1 MSNDIAPLTI
11 KLKSI
16 LPLTFSDCMSLYEQL
31 CRIEYKMNEVIE
43 TVNGFG
49 DDFTDYVDDQVDSL
63 RNELNVK
70 FDALQIKV
78 DAQLADNEAKMKA
91 LEMFVENAIDEQQ
104 TWVIKKINE
113 LTININNQLNYLRQY
128 VDAQDGKLKTYID
141 EEIQKVIDMIPEIQK
156 VMVINP
162 ITGKLEVL
170 QDVLNYMTWVFKY
183 YALTAQEYDNL
194 YLNAS
199 DYDDRGLSAFDYDI
213 YGKKL
218 LYPNERFYMRSPIT
232 GQVVFYKDIINW
244 LITQHQPGALTAAE
258 YDALELTASVYD
270 GKQITAFDYDF
281 NGVAA

>member
-49 DDFTDYVDDQVDSL
+49 DDFTDYVDKEVDNL
-63 RNELNVK
+63 RNELTIK
-70 FDALQIKV
+70 FDSLQLKV

-218 LYPNERFYMRSPIT
+218 LYPDERFYMRSPIT
-232 GQVVFYKDIINW
+232 GQVVFYKDVINW

>member
-16 LPLTFSDCMSLYEQL
+16 LPLTFSDCMTLYEQL

-43 TVNGFG
+43 TVNSFG
-49 DDFTDYVDDQVDSL
+49 DDFTDYVDKQVNDL
-63 RNELNVK
+63 RNELNIK

-78 DAQLADNEAKMKA
+78 DAQLADNETKMKA

-218 LYPNERFYMRSPIT
+218 LYPDERFYMRSPIT

>member
-49 DDFTDYVDDQVDSL
+49 DDFTDYVDKEVDNL
-63 RNELNVK
+63 RNELNIK
-70 FDALQIKV
+70 FDSLQLKV

-218 LYPNERFYMRSPIT
+218 LYPDERFYMRSPIT
-232 GQVVFYKDIINW
+232 GQVVFYKDVINW

-258 YDALELTASVYD
+258 YDALELTSSVYD

>member
-49 DDFTDYVDDQVDSL
+49 DDFTDYVDKEVDNL
-63 RNELNVK
+63 RNELNIK
-70 FDALQIKV
+70 FDSLQLKV

-199 DYDDRGLSAFDYDI
+199 DYDDQGLSAFDYDI

-218 LYPNERFYMRSPIT
+218 LYPDERFYMRSPIT
-232 GQVVFYKDIINW
+232 GQVVFYKDVINW

>member
-1 MSNDIAPLTI
+1 MPNDIAPLTI

-16 LPLTFSDCMSLYEQL
+16 LPLTFSDCMTLYEQL

-43 TVNGFG
+43 TVNSFG
-49 DDFTDYVDDQVDSL
+49 DDFTYYVDKQVNDL
-63 RNELNVK
+63 RNELNIK

-78 DAQLADNEAKMKA
+78 DAQLADNETKMKA

-141 EEIQKVIDMIPEIQK
+141 EEIQKVIDMIPKIQK

-218 LYPNERFYMRSPIT
+218 LYPDERFYMRSPIT

>member
-170 QDVLNYMTWVFKY
+170 QDLLNYMTWVFKY

-218 LYPNERFYMRSPIT
+218 LYPDERFYMRSPIT

>member
-49 DDFTDYVDDQVDSL
+49 DDFTDYVDKEVDNL
-63 RNELNVK
+63 RNELNIK
-70 FDALQIKV
+70 FDSLQLKV

-199 DYDDRGLSAFDYDI
+199 DYDDWGLSAFDYDI

-218 LYPNERFYMRSPIT
+218 LYPDERFYMRSPIT
-232 GQVVFYKDIINW
+232 GQVVFYKDVINW

>member
-49 DDFTDYVDDQVDSL
+49 DDFTDYVDKEVDNL
-63 RNELNVK
+63 RNELNIK
-70 FDALQIKV
+70 FDSLQLKV

-218 LYPNERFYMRSPIT
+218 LYPDERFYMRSPIT
-232 GQVVFYKDIINW
+232 GQVVFYKDVINW

-258 YDALELTASVYD
+258 YDALELTAGVYD

>member
-1 MSNDIAPLTI
+1 MSNDVAPLTI

-49 DDFTDYVDDQVDSL
+49 DDFTDYVDKEVDNL
-63 RNELNVK
+63 RNELNIK
-70 FDALQIKV
+70 FDSLQLKV

-218 LYPNERFYMRSPIT
+218 LYPDERFYMRSPIT
-232 GQVVFYKDIINW
+232 GQVVFYKDVINW

>member
-49 DDFTDYVDDQVDSL
+49 DDFTDYVDKEVDNL
-63 RNELNVK
+63 RNELNIK
-70 FDALQIKV
+70 FDSLQLKV

-218 LYPNERFYMRSPIT
+218 LYPDERFYMRSPIT
-232 GQVVFYKDIINW
+232 GQVVFYKDVINW

>member
-49 DDFTDYVDDQVDSL
+49 DDFTDYVDTQVDSL

-218 LYPNERFYMRSPIT
+218 LYPDERFYMRSPIT
-232 GQVVFYKDIINW
+232 GQVVFYKDVINW

>member
-49 DDFTDYVDDQVDSL
+49 DDFTDYVDKEVDNL
-63 RNELNVK
+63 RNELNIK
-70 FDALQIKV
+70 FDSLQLKV

-199 DYDDRGLSAFDYDI
+199 DYDNRGLSAFDYDI

-218 LYPNERFYMRSPIT
+218 LYPDERFYMRSPIT
-232 GQVVFYKDIINW
+232 GQVVFYKDVINW

>member
-1 MSNDIAPLTI
+1 MDN
-11 KLKSI
+11 
-16 LPLTFSDCMSLYEQL
+16 
-31 CRIEYKMNEVIE
+31 
-43 TVNGFG
+43 
-49 DDFTDYVDDQVDSL
+49 L
-63 RNELNVK
+63 RNELNIK
-70 FDALQIKV
+70 FDSLQLKV

-218 LYPNERFYMRSPIT
+218 LYPDERFYMRSPIT
-232 GQVVFYKDIINW
+232 GQVVFYKDVINW

>member
-49 DDFTDYVDDQVDSL
+49 DDFTDYVDKEVDNL
-63 RNELNVK
+63 RNELNIK
-70 FDALQIKV
+70 FDSLQLKV

-232 GQVVFYKDIINW
+232 GQVVFYKDVINW

>member
-49 DDFTDYVDDQVDSL
+49 DDFTDYVDKEVDNL
-63 RNELNVK
+63 RNELNIK
-70 FDALQIKV
+70 FDSLQLKV
-78 DAQLADNEAKMKA
+78 DAQLADNKAKMKA

-218 LYPNERFYMRSPIT
+218 LYPDERFYMRSPIT
-232 GQVVFYKDIINW
+232 GQVVFYKDVINW